1 MKAEAAMKVNSIV
14 FFIDFDGT
22 ITKKDTC
29 AAMVEAFAGDG
40 WREINERWE
49 RKEISTEQ
57 CANMT
62 FSLFRGDISDL
73 DKLMDTMEIDE
84 YFKEFID
91 FCRNKGYGVFIL
103 SDGYDYCIKNVFA
116 RYDIELPYYANRMV
130 YDEGFRI
137 ECSGTNPDCGICG
150 TCKSS
155 LLESLKGEGNLVVY
169 VGDGYSD
176 TCPATKADVIF
187 ARDDLHRY
195 CRDNGIS
202 ARYFDTFNDIILYL
216 RSLL

>member
-1 MKAEAAMKVNSIV
+1 MKAETTMKDNSVV

-62 FSLFRGDISDL
+62 FSLFQADISDL
-73 DKLMDTMEIDE
+73 KRLMDTMEIDE
-84 YFKEFID
+84 FFKEFLGL
-91 FCRNKGYGVFIL
+91 CRKRDYGVYVL
-103 SDGYDYCIKNVFA
+103 SDGYDFCIEAVLGKQG
-116 RYDIELPYYANRMV
+116 IELPYYANRMV
-130 YDEGFRI
+130 YDESFKI
-137 ECSGTNPDCGICG
+137 ECSGINPDCGICG
-150 TCKSS
+150 TCKTR
-155 LLESLKGEGNLVVY
+155 LIKELKGEGNLVVY
-169 VGDGYSD
+169 IGDGYSD
-176 TCPATKADVIF
+176 TCPVTMADVIF
-187 ARDDLHRY
+187 AKKDLYRY

-202 ARYFDTFNDIILYL
+202 ARYFDTFGDIILFL
-216 RSLL
+216 RSLE